1 MLNNINNH
9 DFGRSKKTSVSV
21 FPGFTSE
28 DVFDEIEDSL
38 KIYADT
44 LAVHARTNDKTMKT
58 QYSERSKRTC

>member
-38 KIYADT
+38 KIYAD
-44 LAVHARTNDKTMKT
+44 MI
-58 QYSERSKRTC
+58 